1 MMGTL
6 DLIGGAVGALLTV
19 LILSY
24 LIGDNPLYRLA
35 LHLLVGA
42 SIGYTVAVVTVTV
55 LTRALKPL
63 FQSGTP
69 QQQYTLIL
77 PTLLGL
83 FLLFKFVPRLAHL
96 GNFATAFLIGVGAA
110 VAMGGALLG
119 TILPQAAASPGNGGL
134 LVALGTACTLLAFTF
149 TLRRRQ
155 GLQGIGARMVSGAS
169 AVGRFFLLVAFGA
182 AFAAALTA
190 SLSVLIGR
198 AYVIL
203 EGLQNLLHI
212 LGR

>member
-1 MMGTL
+1 METL
-6 DLIGGAVGALLTV
+6 DLLGGIVGALLTV

-24 LIGDNPLYRLA
+24 FLRDNPLYRLA
-35 LHLLVGA
+35 LYLLVGA
-42 SIGYTVAVVTVTV
+42 SVGYAVAVVVATV
-55 LTRALKPL
+55 LIRAVVPL

-83 FLLFKFVPRLAHL
+83 FLLFKFVPRLANL

-119 TILPQAAASPGNGGL
+119 TILPQASASGGSGGF
-134 LVALGTACTLLAFTF
+134 LVALGTVCTLLAFTF

-155 GLQGIGARMVSGAS
+155 GLQGVAAKVVNVLG
-169 AVGRFFLLVAFGA
+169 AVGRFFLMVAFGA

-190 SLSVLIGR
+190 SLSVLVGR

-203 EGLQNLLHI
+203 EGLQSLLHI